1 MLDPPRPGIVLRD
14 LAVAAPDGRQAVVD
28 DEAGR
33 PRRALVDR
41 KKHVP
46 LPDEAFHERHVD
58 RVDQLVGT
66 LQPLVGQRASHGE
79 AT

>member
-1 MLDPPRPGIVLRD
+1 MLDPPRPGILLRD
-14 LAVAAPDGRQAVVD
+14 LAVAAPDGRQALVD
-28 DEAGR
+28 HEAGR
-33 PRRALVDR
+33 ARRALVDR
-41 KKHVP
+41 KQHVP

-66 LQPLVGQRASHGE
+66 LKPLVGQCASYGE